1 MLVAQL
7 CPVLHGPMGSSP
19 TDSSVHGILQAKI
32 MEWVAILFPKGSSQ
46 PRDQTQVSCIAGRF
60 FTIWVIRENYLG
72 ISNLGIL
79 RCCLRDR
86 IAELDR
92 VVVQSLSAVWFF
104 VTPWT
109 SACQPS
115 LSFTISWSLL
125 NLMSIE
131 SMMPSTY
138 LIFCLPLLLLPSIF
152 PSIRVFSNVLGSL
165 NQVAEVLG
173 RVILSYK

>member
-7 CPVLHGPMGSSP
+7 CPVLHGPIGSSR

-32 MEWVAILFPKGSSQ
+32 MEWVAILFSRGSSQ
-46 PRDQTQVSCIAGRF
+46 PRDQTQVSCISGRF
-60 FTIWVIRENYLG
+60 FSIWVIRENYLG

-79 RCCLRDR
+79 RYCLWDR

-92 VVVQSLSAVWFF
+92 VVVQSLSGVWFF

-109 SACQPS
+109 AACQPS

-125 NLMSIE
+125 KLMSIE
-131 SMMPSTY
+131 SMMPSKY
-138 LIFCLPLLLLPSIF
+138 IILCLPFSSCPQSF
-152 PSIRVFSNVLGSL
+152 PASGSFQMSWFFASGGWSTGEGNL
-165 NQVAEVLG
+165 
-173 RVILSYK
+173 

>member
-7 CPVLHGPMGSSP
+7 CPVLHGPIGSSP

-32 MEWVAILFPKGSSQ
+32 MEWVAILFSRGSSQ
-46 PRDQTQVSCIAGRF
+46 PRDQTQVSCISGRF
-60 FTIWVIRENYLG
+60 FSIWVIRENYLG

-79 RCCLRDR
+79 RYCLWDR

-92 VVVQSLSAVWFF
+92 VVVQSLSGVWFF

-109 SACQPS
+109 AACQPS

-125 NLMSIE
+125 KLMSIE
-131 SMMPSTY
+131 SMMPSKY
-138 LIFCLPLLLLPSIF
+138 LILCLPFSSCPQSF
-152 PSIRVFSNVLGSL
+152 PASGSFQMSWFFASGGWSTGEGNL
-165 NQVAEVLG
+165 
-173 RVILSYK
+173 

>member
-7 CPVLHGPMGSSP
+7 CPVLHGPIGSSP

-32 MEWVAILFPKGSSQ
+32 MEWVAILFSRGSSR
-46 PRDQTQVSCIAGRF
+46 PRDQTQVSCISGRF
-60 FTIWVIRENYLG
+60 FSIWVIRENYLG

-79 RCCLRDR
+79 RYCLWDR

-92 VVVQSLSAVWFF
+92 VVVQSLSGVWFF

-109 SACQPS
+109 AACQPS

-125 NLMSIE
+125 KLMSIE
-131 SMMPSTY
+131 SMMPSKY
-138 LIFCLPLLLLPSIF
+138 LILCLPFSSCPQSF
-152 PSIRVFSNVLGSL
+152 PASGSFQMSWFFASGGWSTGEGNL
-165 NQVAEVLG
+165 
-173 RVILSYK
+173 